1 MFLSLF
7 TGGGIDMW
15 MSLVGMAA
23 LIGIAVL
30 FSNNRSQI
38 KLRTVIGAFAIQAG
52 LGAFVLYVP
61 IGQDILAGASNA
73 VSQVIGYGQDGI
85 RSMFG
90 GLVSDK
96 MFEQFGG
103 DGFVFAFRV
112 LPVIIFFS
120 SLISVLYYLGIMQ
133 WVIRLLGG
141 ALQLILGTSRT
152 ESLSATANIF
162 VGQTEAPLV
171 VKPYIARMTQ
181 SELFAVMCGGLASVA
196 GSVLAGYASMGVK
209 MEYLIAAS
217 FMAAPGGLLF
227 AKIIVPETQEQ
238 LEEVGLEQGQPED
251 DPTNVIDAAAIGA
264 SDGLKLALNVGAML
278 LAFIGLISLINGVL
292 GGLGTWLN
300 IPDLSL
306 EGILGWL
313 FAPLAFVIGVPWS
326 ESTVAGSFIGQKLVV
341 NEFVAYLNFAP
352 YLKDE
357 VLIGQAAMSQQTK
370 AIVSFA
376 LCGFANLSSIAI
388 LLGGLGAM
396 APSRR
401 QEIARFGLRAVL
413 AGTLSNLM
421 SATIAGFFLAI
432 SA

>member
-1 MFLSLF
+1 
-7 TGGGIDMW
+7 MW
-15 MSLVGMAA
+15 MSLLGMAT
-23 LIGIAVL
+23 LIAIAVL

-38 KLRTVIGAFAIQAG
+38 NLRTVIGAFSIQAG

-61 IGQDILAGASNA
+61 IGKDILKGASDA

-85 RSMFG
+85 HFMFG
-90 GLVSDK
+90 GLITEK
-96 MFEQFGG
+96 MFEHFGN

-141 ALQLILGTSRT
+141 GLQLLLGTSRT

-171 VKPYIARMTQ
+171 VRPYIARMTQ

-227 AKIIVPETQEQ
+227 AKLIVPETQEQ
-238 LEEVGLEQGQPED
+238 TEEVDLAEEQSTD
-251 DPTNVIDAAAIGA
+251 NPTNVIDAAAIGA

-278 LAFIGLISLINGVL
+278 LAFIGLISLINGIL
-292 GGLGTWLN
+292 GGVGSQFDMPN
-300 IPDLSL
+300 LSL

-396 APSRR
+396 APNRR
-401 QEIARFGLRAVL
+401 QEIARFGLKAVL

-421 SATIAGFFLAI
+421 SATIAGFFLAL